1 MPIPFPDPRSLL
13 AGLNTLERSLA
24 DFVKG
29 GADQTVLRASSDN
42 LVKVTVNGIGNFVSV
57 SIDDTQLA
65 LGLQPLADKV
75 KAVANAAIDAAFAGT
90 APAAKTFAD
99 GLSIPGLPARTAVM
113 PDYPDFVLL
122 ANTLSA
128 QILANNPCNSTS
140 VFFCRSGRVAA
151 TVDAHRRVITLTYD
165 APAPRFASYLETHT
179 VEALNCAIGKATDR
193 PTDEPTDGIVDSS
206 TL

>member
-1 MPIPFPDPRSLL
+1 MPTPFPDPRSLL

-29 GADQTVLRASSDN
+29 RAGQTVTKASSDN
-42 LVKVTVNGIGNFVSV
+42 LVKVTVNGMGLFVSIR
-57 SIDDTQLA
+57 STSTQLA

-75 KAVANAAIDAAFAGT
+75 KGVANAAIDAAFAGT
-90 APAAKTFAD
+90 APAAATFAD
-99 GLSIPGLPARTAVM
+99 TLSIPGLPARNGLI

-140 VFFCRSGRVAA
+140 VFDCRSG
-151 TVDAHRRVITLTYD
+151 
-165 APAPRFASYLETHT
+165 ASPPPST
-179 VEALNCAIGKATDR
+179 
-193 PTDEPTDGIVDSS
+193 PTGG
-206 TL
+206 